1 MVTRAKRAGGDA
13 GATKGDGEGESESES
28 ESKMPR

>member
-13 GATKGDGEGESESES
+13 GATKGDGEGESES
-28 ESKMPR
+28 KMPR